1 VGWCLRGEE
10 VERTS
15 KMKKYVIDTS
25 VAVKWFSK
33 VENDTKKALQLRQQ
47 MLDGICSIT
56 VPDLLIYEL
65 ANALKHN
72 PNFLS
77 KDVKVALDS
86 IFNMGIEIRKA
97 DSLVLSHAIDIAFR
111 FNVTVYDACFMA
123 LSQIKKMP
131 FITSDYKFI
140 EHVKGFK
147 GIIRL
152 SDM

>member
-1 VGWCLRGEE
+1 
-10 VERTS
+10 
-15 KMKKYVIDTS
+15 MKKYIIDTS

-33 VENDTKKALQLRQQ
+33 FENDTENALKLRQQ
-47 MLDGICSIT
+47 MLDSICSIT

-72 PNFLS
+72 PNFTS

-97 DSLVLSHAIDIAFR
+97 DSLVIAHAIDIAFK
-111 FNVTVYDACFMA
+111 FSVTVYDACFMA
-123 LSQIKKMP
+123 LSQIEKIP
-131 FITSDYKFI
+131 FLTADYKFI
-140 EHVKGFK
+140 ERVKGFK

-152 SDM
+152 AEMDIN